1 LMANIIETVLA
12 VLTSTPQ
19 RWIQLA
25 EALPSEI
32 FHRRPAPKEWS
43 AYECLQHVVDTERL
57 VFPLRVGYLLRG
69 EEFPAFYPDEEGMKP
84 KGDLSSL
91 DLAKEFSR
99 LRAESIQILSKVGPD
114 KLGNRAKHQELGLVS
129 LEEMINEWAGHDLIH
144 TMQAERAIMQ
154 IFIAGCGP
162 WRKYFSEHIIA

>member
-1 LMANIIETVLA
+1 MANIIETVLA
-12 VLTSTPQ
+12 VLSSTPQ

-25 EALPSEI
+25 EALPPEI
-32 FHRRPAPKEWS
+32 FHRRPASKEWS
-43 AYECLQHVVDTERL
+43 AHECLQHVMDTERT
-57 VFPLRVGYLLRG
+57 VFPIRVGYILRG

-91 DLAKEFSR
+91 VLAQEFSL
-99 LRAESIQILSKVGPD
+99 LRTESIKTLKKVAPD
-114 KLGNRAKHQELGLVS
+114 QLKSRAKHQELGMVS

-162 WRKYFSEHIIA
+162 WSRYFGEHLIA